1 MEAAGT
7 VPAGDSAPDGTRTR
21 LLREPLFWAAV
32 AALAG
37 AGIGLFGTAWEA
49 TLRDDYY
56 FDPLVRLLALVPTF
70 VGEAFAMSSALGV
83 AFLLWNVLPSTGR
96 RVAGCGMALLA
107 ALLLT
112 EAAGIASAAYWSTQ
126 ERWLGG
132 AMLPLSGLKEAA
144 FYGIVFLPPVAL
156 SPFAAL
162 ALAGREWMFGALLSG
177 LTFLSIPFW
186 MLRFWLLQSGPGM
199 YSEPP
204 LGVLHLLVGWYS
216 VGVSLLEAPLWVFL
230 GVMLLHRA
238 RSRAL
243 GEAFRVRERENIQA
257 ARRLYEEGLGRGE
270 ASVVDDLVSEDF
282 RDLKRGSRGKPG
294 MERVFSALWRSYPDL
309 SVSIEE
315 QEAEDDLVRT
325 RLTLSGT
332 DRGGVMWYPPTERRI
347 TFTADFVDRFSNG
360 ELVEHSGQADTE
372 NLLRQLGLAEPQA
385 PPLPQTDP

>member
-1 MEAAGT
+1 METAPAIGT
-7 VPAGDSAPDGTRTR
+7 DRVSTRGK
-21 LLREPLFWAAV
+21 LAREPLFWAAV

-56 FDPLVRLLALVPTF
+56 FDPLVRLLALVPTL

-83 AFLLWNVLPSTGR
+83 AFLLWNVLPGTGR
-96 RVAGCGMALLA
+96 RLAGCGMALLA
-107 ALLLT
+107 ALLLA

-132 AMLPLSGLKEAA
+132 AMLPLSGLEEAA

-162 ALAGREWMFGALLSG
+162 ALAGREWRFGALLSG
-177 LTFLSIPFW
+177 LAFLSVPFW

-204 LGVLHLLVGWYS
+204 LGFLHLLVGWYS
-216 VGVSLLEAPLWVFL
+216 AGVSLLEAPLWVSL
-230 GVMLLHRA
+230 GVMLLRRA

-243 GEAFRVRERENIQA
+243 GEAFRVREKENLEA
-257 ARRLYEEGLGRGE
+257 ARRLYEVGLGHGD
-270 ASVVDDLVSEDF
+270 APTVDELVSEDF
-282 RDLKRGSRGKPG
+282 RDLKQGSRGKPG
-294 MERVFSALWRSYPDL
+294 MGRVFAALWRSYPDL

-315 QEAEDDLVRT
+315 QEAEGDLVRT

-332 DRGGVMWYPPTERRI
+332 DRGGVMWYPPTGRRA
-347 TFTADFVDRFSNG
+347 TFTADFVDRFSDG
-360 ELVEHSGQADTE
+360 KLVEHSGRADTE
-372 NLLRQLGLAEPQA
+372 DLLRQLGLAEA
-385 PPLPQTDP
+385 RS